1 MKWFTDD
8 FRFCSIEGEQTT
20 EGALPPDP
28 SSSEAA
34 QAALKA
40 TEKPATIPTGDK
52 SKEESKPTEP
62 KEPAPPAYDETKL
75 TFPDGVTLDKEAL
88 GKFGEIA
95 KASGLSQPAAQQLV
109 DLYNSVS
116 KANSDTIMANWNK
129 TCDGWVAEV
138 KADKEIG
145 AAVLGD
151 LRGLDAVKATVGKII
166 DNPALTDPKFRESL
180 EISRWGDNPA
190 AIRTLYRWAKA
201 LTEGSG
207 VRGEPPSAQRPRSA
221 AATLYPNLRQTE

>member
-8 FRFCSIEGEQTT
+8 FWFCSVEGEQPA
-20 EGALPPDP
+20 EGGTPPDP
-28 SSSEAA
+28 ASSEAA

-40 TEKPATIPTGDK
+40 TEKPATLLTEEKP
-52 SKEESKPTEP
+52 KEEAEP
-62 KEPAPPAYDETKL
+62 KKSEAPPAYDETKL
-75 TFPDGVTLDKEAL
+75 TFPEGVTLDKEAL
-88 GKFGEIA
+88 AKFGEIA
-95 KASGLSQPAAQQLV
+95 KAAGLSQPAAQQLV

-116 KANSDTIMANWNK
+116 KVNSDTIMANWNK
-129 TCDGWVAEV
+129 TCDGWVTEV

-166 DNPALTDPKFRESL
+166 DNPTLTDPKFRESL

-221 AATLYPNLRQTE
+221 AAALYPNLRQTE

>member
-1 MKWFTDD
+1 MKWFTDN
-8 FRFCSIEGEQTT
+8 FRFCSVEGEQPA
-20 EGALPPDP
+20 EGGPSPDP
-28 SSSEAA
+28 ASSEAA

-40 TEKPATIPTGDK
+40 TEKPATLPTEDK
-52 SKEESKPTEP
+52 PKEESKPTEP
-62 KEPAPPAYDETKL
+62 ASPAYDEAKL
-75 TFPDGVTLDKEAL
+75 TFPEGVTLDKESL
-88 GKFGEIA
+88 SKFGEIA
-95 KASGLSQPAAQQLV
+95 KVAGLSQPAAQQLV

-129 TCDGWVAEV
+129 TCDGWVTEV

-207 VRGEPPSAQRPRSA
+207 IRGEPPSAQRPRSA
-221 AATLYPNLRQTE
+221 ASALYPNLRQTE